1 MSKANS
7 DGAARGP
14 SASSA
19 WHALSLTRRYSG
31 GVSEPGSTLDLDEG
45 GNGAVAV
52 AAGGIL
58 ALALGWALDSGVL
71 RVLGLGA
78 AAVGGGLYVREK
90 LAERDE
96 KIHATEKQIRSE
108 LDELDP
114 VARAQILDGLGRS
127 DA

>member
-1 MSKANS
+1 
-7 DGAARGP
+7 
-14 SASSA
+14 
-19 WHALSLTRRYSG
+19 
-31 GVSEPGSTLDLDEG
+31 VSEPGSTLDFDEG